1 MDVKV
6 LLLALDSKF
15 SALMGKLE
23 DRISKVKAMKG
34 DTGPTG
40 VAGPKGDVGPKGDTG
55 SEGKQGRE
63 GKDGKDGKD
72 GEEGKEGVGVQDAS
86 VDFDGHLVLT
96 LTNGEEVDA
105 GEVKELNEAQAPN
118 VYNISMGSMAS
129 RADLKNAAAKVI
141 TSNHT
146 TSGSEIL
153 KVTSG
158 VVVHLSDRPQNRETV
173 IVNCRTDDRIDIVG
187 EINIVNMSYYDTAQY
202 NVDEFGLGSL
212 IVEQDDTT
220 IHLVYIQEFKEWLA
234 I

>member
-1 MDVKV
+1 MNVDLKLTALYDK
-6 LLLALDSKF
+6 LLSKIQ
-15 SALMGKLE
+15 AVEAIRGE
-23 DRISKVKAMKG
+23 KG
-34 DTGPTG
+34 DKGDPGPTG
-40 VAGPKGDVGPKGDTG
+40 EKGPKGDKGDIG
-55 SEGKQGRE
+55 V
-63 GKDGKDGKD
+63 GKDGKDGIAGKD
-72 GEEGKEGVGVQDAS
+72 GADGSDGEDGVGVQDAT

-105 GEVKELNEAQAPN
+105 GSVKDLNEAQAPN

-129 RADLKNAAAKVI
+129 RADLKNATAKII
-141 TSNHT
+141 TANHT

-158 VVVHLSDRPQNRETV
+158 VVVNLREYPQDRETV

-187 EINIVNMSYYDTAQY
+187 EINIVNMSYYDVAKY
-202 NVDEFGLGSL
+202 NINEFGARSI

-220 IHLVYIQEFKEWLA
+220 LHLVYIQEFKEWLA

>member
-6 LLLALDSKF
+6 LLLALDDKF
-15 SALMGKLE
+15 SGLMSKLE

-34 DTGPTG
+34 DTGPAG

-55 SEGKQGRE
+55 PEGKP

-72 GEEGKEGVGVQDAS
+72 GEDGAEGKEGVGVEDAS

-105 GEVKELNEAQAPN
+105 GSVKYLNEAQASN

-129 RADLKNAAAKVI
+129 RADLKNATAKTI
-141 TSNHT
+141 STPHT
-146 TSGSEIL
+146 TAGSEIL
-153 KVTSG
+153 KVTEG
-158 VVVHLSDRPQNRETV
+158 VVIHLTQHPQDRETV

-187 EINIVNMSYYDTAQY
+187 EISIVNMSYYDVAQY
-202 NVDEFGLGSL
+202 NIDEFGAGSL
-212 IVEQDDTT
+212 IIEQDDTT

>member
-6 LLLALDSKF
+6 LLLALDDKF
-15 SALMGKLE
+15 SGLMSKLE

-34 DTGPTG
+34 DTGPAG

-55 SEGKQGRE
+55 PEGKP

-72 GEEGKEGVGVQDAS
+72 GEDGAEGKEGVGVEDAS

-105 GEVKELNEAQAPN
+105 GSVKDLNEAQAPN

-129 RADLKNAAAKVI
+129 RADLKNATAKTI
-141 TSNHT
+141 STPHT
-146 TSGSEIL
+146 TAGSEIL
-153 KVTSG
+153 KVTEG
-158 VVVHLSDRPQNRETV
+158 VVIHLTQHPQDRETV

-187 EINIVNMSYYDTAQY
+187 EISIVNMSYYDVAQY
-202 NVDEFGLGSL
+202 NIDEFGAGSL
-212 IVEQDDTT
+212 I
-220 IHLVYIQEFKEWLA
+220 I
-234 I
+234 

>member
-1 MDVKV
+1 MDVRV
-6 LLLALDSKF
+6 LLLALDDKF
-15 SALMGKLE
+15 SGLMKKLE

-34 DTGPTG
+34 DTGPAG

-55 SEGKQGRE
+55 PEGKQ
-63 GKDGKDGKD
+63 GKDGKDGKNGKD

-105 GEVKELNEAQAPN
+105 GAVKELNEAQAPN

-129 RADLKNAAAKVI
+129 RADLKNATAKII

-146 TSGSEIL
+146 TGGSEIL

-158 VVVHLSDRPQNRETV
+158 VVVRLREHPQNRETV
-173 IVNCRTDDRIDIVG
+173 IINCRTDDRIDIMG
-187 EINIVNMSYYDTAQY
+187 EINIVNMSYYDIAQY
-202 NVDEFGLGSL
+202 NVDEFGLGSI